1 MKIRECSFTH
11 EGWNVLWLF
20 PEILLSGATYSKDVQ
35 TDYKKFFQ
43 IQIVWLYWS
52 FTLWMEYGKV

>member
-1 MKIRECSFTH
+1 MH

-35 TDYKKFFQ
+35 TDYKKFWERYTC
-43 IQIVWLYWS
+43 WLTQLVFPDENLYI
-52 FTLWMEYGKV
+52 LEND

>member
-1 MKIRECSFTH
+1 MR